1 MLKFVQRCHDAGA
14 KVVVGSHTMLNVEP
28 EGKAFQKEM
37 ELLVEAGMKP
47 RDVIVAATME
57 GARFLRAEKRVG
69 SIEPGKLA
77 DLILIDGDP
86 LQDIRT
92 LRNVKR
98 VMLNGVWIDDAGGG
112 K

>member
-1 MLKFVQRCHDAGA
+1 
-14 KVVVGSHTMLNVEP
+14 
-28 EGKAFQKEM
+28 
-37 ELLVEAGMKP
+37 
-47 RDVIVAATME
+47 ME